1 MSRRSATAD
10 VSGNKILSV
19 TGTNADGTSWTLSV
33 GDRVEHPADDC
44 DPDSGD
50 TGRISSFVDRENA
63 VVYWD
68 SDVETT
74 CEIEKLVSL

>member
-1 MSRRSATAD
+1 MANVAAD
-10 VSGNKILSV
+10 VSGNKILSL

-50 TGRISSFVDRENA
+50 TGRISSFTDRETA

-68 SDVETT
+68 SGVETT